1 MTIKRV
7 FTGRNVV
14 LGNGQPQ
21 PATVIVDVTEGRIL
35 DVLDRVSARSDF
47 PDIRDVH
54 WIDVDDQYLI
64 PGLVDAH
71 VHLNEPG
78 RTDWE
83 GFWTGTRAAASG
95 GVTTLVDMPL
105 NSIPPTTTVANLEEK
120 RNAAR
125 GQCWT
130 DVAFWG
136 GVIPKNQAHLRPLVD
151 AGVRGFK
158 CFLIES
164 GVDEFPCVTEDD
176 LRLAM
181 DELTNTST
189 VLCFHAEL
197 DKARRTSSAPDG
209 ADPTLYS
216 TFLASR
222 PQQLEVDAIALITA
236 LHKEYPSLRLH
247 IVHLSASEALP
258 LVRAAKQAGLPLTVE
273 TCFHYLALA
282 AQHIPHGRPEFKC
295 CPPIREDA
303 NREALWEALLDGTI
317 DCVVSDHSPCVA
329 ALKKLDDG
337 DVMRAWGGIST
348 LGLGLSLLWTEARKR
363 GVGIGKVVDWLCVR
377 TARHAGLEGRKG
389 KIQAGYDADLVVW
402 DPDAEIKVTK
412 GSLNFKNKLTPYE
425 GLTLRGK
432 VERTYLRGRLTYDA
446 GGSASGFDGL
456 EPVGALL

>member
-1 MTIKRV
+1 MATSRAV

-14 LGNGQPQ
+14 LGDGQPRA
-21 PATVIVDVTEGRIL
+21 ATVIADVDTGKII
-35 DVLDRVSARSDF
+35 DVLDRTSPRTDF
-47 PDIRDVH
+47 PDVSDAYWTDAGNLYI
-54 WIDVDDQYLI
+54 L
-64 PGLVDAH
+64 PGIVDAH

-95 GVTTLVDMPL
+95 GVTTVVDMPL
-105 NSIPPTTTVANLEEK
+105 NSIPPTTSVANLEAKLE
-120 RNAAR
+120 AAR

-136 GVIPKNQAHLRPLVD
+136 GVIPGNQAHLKPLVN

-164 GVDEFPCVTEDD
+164 GVDEFPCVNETD
-176 LRLAM
+176 LRQAM
-181 DELTNTST
+181 HELKDSPT

-197 DKARRTSSAPDG
+197 DKSPEPTASADA

-236 LHKEYPSLRLH
+236 LHREFPKLRLH
-247 IVHLSASEALP
+247 IVHLSAAAALP
-258 LVRAAKQAGLPLTVE
+258 LIRAAKQSGLPLTVE
-273 TCFHYLALA
+273 TCFHYLTLS

-295 CPPIREDA
+295 CPPVREEA

-329 ALKKLDDG
+329 SLKKMEEG
-337 DVMRAWGGIST
+337 DIMGAWGGIST
-348 LGLGLSLLWTEARKR
+348 LGLGLSLLWTEGRKR
-363 GVGIGKVVDWLCVR
+363 GVGIDRIVDWLSVQ
-377 TARHAGLEGRKG
+377 TAKHAGLSDRKG
-389 KIQAGYDADLVVW
+389 QLKVGYDADLIVW
-402 DPDAEIKVTK
+402 DPDAQTTVTK
-412 GSLNFKNKLTPYE
+412 ESLNFKNKLTPYE
-425 GLTLRGK
+425 GLSLSGVVR
-432 VERTYLRGRLTYDA
+432 RTYVRARLAYRGPED
-446 GGSASGFDGL
+446 GFVDLKPIG
-456 EPVGALL
+456 EQLL